1 MATIPEDDAP
11 DAEPLRERI
20 VRAASAPTRDRNR
33 PVTLLAISAALASL
47 APLPAGP
54 IVAALLVIV
63 AFDRG
68 KR

>member
-1 MATIPEDDAP
+1 MATIPEDDEP
-11 DAEPLRERI
+11 EAEPLRERI
-20 VRAASAPTRDRNR
+20 ARVAAAPTRDRNR

-47 APLPAGP
+47 APLPFGG